1 MGDWLDNAKAIEELE
16 RERSIAAQLARLR
29 PAGPSRTH
37 CLDCEEPIPEKR
49 RALGGVVRCTPCAS
63 LTEQGKRR

>member
-1 MGDWLDNAKAIEELE
+1 MVDWLDNAKAIEELE
-16 RERSIAAQLARLR
+16 RERSIAAQLARPR
-29 PAGPSRTH
+29 PVGPSRTH

-63 LTEQGKRR
+63 LTEQGKH